1 MEIKGRYN
9 TAAVMADSIDESAR
23 AQIETLCGQEIFKD
37 SKIRIMPDCHA
48 GMGCVIGFTANLRGK
63 VIPNLVGV
71 DISCSISAYKL
82 DVSEIDFAK
91 LDNLVRRR
99 VPYGE
104 SVRKDVS
111 PLLDG
116 GLRERIVEAGR
127 EILSSDEI
135 CMRDLRSVGTL
146 GSGNHFLEIGRD
158 GEGALW
164 LSIHCGSRNFGH
176 RVCSFHQSKAV
187 PSAEIP
193 KPLWYIEGA
202 QMELY
207 AKHVKVAQDFAAT
220 NHRVILDEICGGMG
234 WNVLDSVF
242 TNHNYIEFLDGGEI
256 MIRKGAISAK
266 AGERVII
273 PMNMRDGS
281 LLGVGKGNPDWNFSA
296 PHGAG
301 RALSRAEARKGLSL
315 AEFKSEMKNVWSSCV
330 ASRTLDEAPM
340 AYKPMESITNFI
352 GGSVEISGRLVPVY
366 NFKG

>member
-1 MEIKGRYN
+1 MEIRGKYN
-9 TAAVMADSIDESAR
+9 TAAVMADSIDNTAR
-23 AQIETLCGQEIFKD
+23 AQIEALCSQEIFKD

-48 GMGCVIGFTANLRGK
+48 GLGCVIGFTANLRGR

-71 DISCSISAYKL
+71 DISCSISAYRL
-82 DVSEIDFAK
+82 DASEIDFEK
-91 LDNLVRRR
+91 LDNLIRRR
-99 VPYGE
+99 VPCGE

-111 PLLDG
+111 PLLCAE
-116 GLRERIVEAGR
+116 LRERIVEAGR
-127 EILSSDEI
+127 EILSSKEI

-176 RVCSFHQSKAV
+176 RVCSFHQLKAA
-187 PSAEIP
+187 PRAEIP
-193 KPLWYIEGA
+193 KPLWYIEGG

-207 AKHVKVAQDFAAT
+207 AKHVKVAQDFAAM
-220 NHRVILDEICGGMG
+220 NHRVILDEICSGMG
-234 WNVLDSVF
+234 WNVMESVF
-242 TNHNYIEFLDGGEI
+242 TNHNYIEFLESGEI

-301 RALSRAEARKGLSL
+301 RALSRSEAHRQLSL
-315 AEFKSEMKNVWSSCV
+315 DDFKSEMKNVWSTCV
-330 ASRTLDEAPM
+330 KNSTLDEAPM
-340 AYKPMESITNFI
+340 AYKPMESVTNFI
-352 GGSVEISGRLVPVY
+352 GGSVEISGRLLPVY